1 MEGRLLASSASVGV
15 NDAPS
20 VIPAPTVQIAAAESN
35 ATSTESAEPPSEGST
50 DLLEVPESESV
61 NVWPDD
67 AAESVFLSESRA
79 KRETPV
85 SESPASV
92 LEDAA
97 DAKPLPSLDDLVQ
110 KIPEES
116 RELLDELFRAK
127 FTKVRRVKAG
137 DLKASQP

>member
-1 MEGRLLASSASVGV
+1 M
-15 NDAPS
+15 
-20 VIPAPTVQIAAAESN
+20 
-35 ATSTESAEPPSEGST
+35 
-50 DLLEVPESESV
+50 EVPESESV

-79 KRETPV
+79 KRETPAA
-85 SESPASV
+85 ESPAPV

-97 DAKPLPSLDDLVQ
+97 DAKPLPSLDALVQ
-110 KIPEES
+110 KIPAES

-137 DLKASQP
+137 DLKTSQS

>member
-1 MEGRLLASSASVGV
+1 MT
-15 NDAPS
+15 
-20 VIPAPTVQIAAAESN
+20 PAPAIQIAAAESIT
-35 ATSTESAEPPSEGST
+35 TSTENDEAPSEGPT
-50 DLLEVPESESV
+50 NLLEVPESESV

-85 SESPASV
+85 AESSAPV

-97 DAKPLPSLDDLVQ
+97 DAKPLPSLDALVQ
-110 KIPEES
+110 KIPAES

-137 DLKASQP
+137 DLKTSQS